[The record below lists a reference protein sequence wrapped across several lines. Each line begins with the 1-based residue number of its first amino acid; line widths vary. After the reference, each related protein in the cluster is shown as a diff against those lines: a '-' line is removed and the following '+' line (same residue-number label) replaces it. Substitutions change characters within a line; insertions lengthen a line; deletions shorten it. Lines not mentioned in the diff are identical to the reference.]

1 MPTLRIVDKPSA
13 DGRDEIEISLDGSE
27 SSLVDFTGTADGGD
41 LQQTLRWYFAEY
53 PHDPSSADDRGAA
66 SMIVEIGRALGG
78 ALLAD
83 AKAETLERSAQ
94 DLAVL
99 IESGRL
105 EFFQRPWEL
114 LAVPSSGNV
123 LSAISKDFVRRF
135 PRDGGFSEDDADVVY
150 DLGVTVPVPQAVA
163 ALQQQLG
170 GARQGSEDTRQ
181 APLRILHV
189 VSRAHREALPFAS
202 TDALALTMEPFGFG
216 IDLEIFAHA
225 SWDALCKRLADRAR
239 PVHIVHYDGPV
250 LLDGATP
257 RVVLDPSGEEP
268 VPVAVTDFAS
278 ALVENRVAVLAFD
291 ARGYLEGRL
300 PVAAAPA
307 LAAVARAAR
316 AARLKNIIGLSH
328 VTDPWTSGRCFR
340 LVYGQ
345 LTAGLTLGRAVVEAR
360 RALQESAETSRF
372 TSHPVPFQSWPL
384 LVHYGGQHVKFF
396 DAAQPRLPP
405 EESPSLARARDRLW
419 GFKATLLP
427 PLVEDAGDRQ
437 AVAVLGVLGQGR
449 RAVVVTGRAGT
460 GKTHLAHRVALY
472 LAQRDIIDFAFCFDY
487 VADFY
492 SADSMLEMMAPV
504 LGLEPNR
511 RVEARAALRKRRC
524 CFVLDDLPEISD
536 EDPRAARSAA
546 LLDLV
551 REWIADGHIVLIT
564 GSRRL
569 ATLPSELVEVEL
581 EALST
586 IEQRVLTAPLLRAN
600 ELAGRDRDED
610 WPKLLATTAGH
621 PFLLKHV
628 VPLLAG
634 LTTRDLVEEIGR
646 RTIGRPSL
654 VDSFYE
660 WQWADMPRQWQH
672 LLLLASEVEGLFI
685 EMLMVVVDRNEPFE
699 PAKRLLAA
707 FGDEKAAFSDGFS
720 CWQRSGFLTRLAH
733 GHVVEPRCLPFLE
746 DKRKQRSPSSGVEDD
761 LRLAFSQTLCEG
773 LRMLSTH
780 LQRGQ
785 GDPALTRY
793 LLVNRRHWVPHLER
807 LWFREEHRA
816 FLSTKHAFDLLLRQ
830 AQLGGESAAWSLDV
844 LARSPAPR
852 VGHGELPDAALA
864 WLALA
869 IDALAAR
876 GASEARA
883 LVDGAAAW
891 ERWAR
896 ALAPDS
902 LDNRGAASLQR
913 VAAFLDP
920 LYRARRDWRAAIA
933 INEKAL
939 SVAERFGAWPSVIQA
954 LKALALCHTELGEP
968 EKTSSYEQK
977 IVDEI
982 PYTDAPPGFQAQQLF
997 EVAMARASRG
1007 AYAEARAVVARLSAM
1022 GDADRFGDMLE
1033 GLKADL
1039 DYQEGRFV
1047 ESIRHYC
1054 VIWKRAVQQ
1063 GQRRHLDALQKRFHE
1078 IEQKL
1083 GSDECYRH
1091 IDANLPRDVV
1101 RPRELH

>member
-1 MPTLRIVDKPSA
+1 MPILRIVDKRSVA
-13 DGRDEIEISLDGSE
+13 GCDAIEISLDGSE
-27 SSLVDFTGTADGGD
+27 SSLVDFTGTADASD
-41 LQQTLRWYFAEY
+41 FQQTLRWYFAEY
-53 PHDPSSADDRGAA
+53 PHDPSRADDRGAA
-66 SMIVEIGRALGG
+66 SMIVEIGRAMGG
-78 ALLAD
+78 ALLAST
-83 AKAETLERSAQ
+83 KAEALEPSAQ

-105 EFFQRPWEL
+105 EFLQRPWEL
-114 LAVPSSGNV
+114 LAIPSSGKV
-123 LSAISKDFVRRF
+123 LSTISKDFVRRF
-135 PRDGGFSEDDADVVY
+135 PRDGGYSEDANDVVY

-170 GARQGSEDTRQ
+170 GAPQGGEDARQ

-202 TDALALTMEPFGFG
+202 TDALAPTMDPFEFG
-216 IDLEIFAHA
+216 IDHEIFAHA
-225 SWDALCKRLADRAR
+225 SWNALCRRLADRAR

-250 LLDGATP
+250 ILDGETP
-257 RVVLDPSGEEP
+257 CVALDPSGEEP
-268 VPVAVTDFAS
+268 VLIAVTDFAS
-278 ALVENRVAVLAFD
+278 ALVENKVAVLALD
-291 ARGYLEGRL
+291 ARGYFEGRQ
-300 PVAAAPA
+300 PVATAPA

-316 AARLKNIIGLSH
+316 AARLGNVIGLSH

-360 RALQESAETSRF
+360 RALYENTEASRF
-372 TSHPVPFQSWPL
+372 SSHPLPFQSWPL
-384 LVHYGGQHVKFF
+384 LVHYGGQHVRFF

-405 EESPSLARARDRLW
+405 EESPSLAQARERLW

-449 RAVVVTGRAGT
+449 RAVVVTGRAGI

-472 LAQRDIIDFAFCFDY
+472 LAQRDLIDFALCFDY
-487 VADFY
+487 CADFY
-492 SADSMLEMMAPV
+492 SVDAMLEMMAPV
-504 LGLEPNR
+504 LGLEPDR

-524 CFVLDDLPEISD
+524 CFVLDDLPATSD
-536 EDPRAARSAA
+536 EDPRAADSAA
-546 LLDLV
+546 LLDFV
-551 REWIADGHIVLIT
+551 REWIADGHMVLIT
-564 GSRRL
+564 GRRRL
-569 ATLPSELVEVEL
+569 AALPSEFVEVEL

-586 IEQRVLTAPLLRAN
+586 VEQRVLAAPLLRAN
-600 ELAGRDRDED
+600 GLAGRDRDED

-634 LTTRDLVEEIGR
+634 QTTGALVEKIGR
-646 RTIGRPSL
+646 RTSGGPSL

-660 WQWADMPRQWQH
+660 WQWAEMPRHWQD
-672 LLLLASEVEGLFI
+672 LLLLASEVEGLFV
-685 EMLMVVVDRNEPFE
+685 EMLMVVVDRTEPFE
-699 PAKRLLAA
+699 PAKKLLAA
-707 FGDEKAAFSDGFS
+707 VGDEQAVFSDGLS
-720 CWQRSGFLTRLAH
+720 CWQRSGFLARLAH
-733 GHVVEPRCLPFLE
+733 GHVVEPRCLPLLG
-746 DKRKQRSPSSGVEDD
+746 DKRKHRFPSGVEDD

-785 GDPALTRY
+785 GNPALTRY

-807 LWFREEHRA
+807 LWFREKHRG
-816 FLSTKHAFDLLLRQ
+816 FLSTKYAFDPLLRQ

-844 LARSPAPR
+844 LARSPAPQ
-852 VGHGELPDAALA
+852 VGHGELPDSALA

-876 GASEARA
+876 GAPQAEA
-883 LVDGAAAW
+883 LVEGAAAW
-891 ERWAR
+891 ERWVR
-896 ALAPDS
+896 TLPLDS
-902 LDNRGAASLQR
+902 LDNLGAARLQR
-913 VAAFLDP
+913 VAMFLDP
-920 LYRARRDWRAAIA
+920 FYRARRDWRSAIA
-933 INEKAL
+933 IDEKAL
-939 SVAERFGAWPSVIQA
+939 AITKRFGAWPSVIHA
-954 LKALALCHTELGEP
+954 LKALAQCHTELGEP
-968 EKTSSYEQK
+968 EKASSYEQM
-977 IVDEI
+977 IIDEI
-982 PYTDAPPGFQAQQLF
+982 PYTDAPPGFQAKELF
-997 EVAMARASRG
+997 DVAMARASRG
-1007 AYAEARAVVARLSAM
+1007 AYAEARAVVDRLSAM
-1022 GDADRFGDMLE
+1022 GDAERFGDMLE

-1054 VIWKRAVQQ
+1054 AIWKRAAQT

-1083 GSDECYRH
+1083 GSEECYRH

>member
-1 MPTLRIVDKPSA
+1 MRIVDKPSA
-13 DGRDEIEISLDGSE
+13 AGRDAIEISLDGSE
-27 SSLVDFTGTADGGD
+27 SSLVDYNGTADASR
-41 LQQTLRWYFAEY
+41 LEETLRWYFAEY
-53 PHDPSSADDRGAA
+53 PHDPSGADDRGAA
-66 SMIVEIGRALGG
+66 SRIVEIGRAMGG
-78 ALLAD
+78 ALLASTKTE
-83 AKAETLERSAQ
+83 ALERSAQ

-105 EFFQRPWEL
+105 EFLQRPWEL
-114 LAVPSSGNV
+114 LAFPSSGKV
-123 LSAISKDFVRRF
+123 LSTMSRDFVRRF
-135 PRDGGFSEDDADVVY
+135 PRDGGFSEDAADVVY
-150 DLGVTVPVPQAVA
+150 DLGVTVPVPEAVA

-170 GARQGSEDTRQ
+170 GAPQESEDARQ

-189 VSRAHREALPFAS
+189 VSRARREALPFAS

-216 IDLEIFAHA
+216 IDHEIFAQG
-225 SWDALCKRLADRAR
+225 SWDALCERLADRAR
-239 PVHIVHYDGPV
+239 PVHILHYDGPV
-250 LLDGATP
+250 LLDGGTP
-257 RVVLDPSGEEP
+257 RVALGRSGEEP
-268 VPVAVTDFAS
+268 VLVAVTDLAS
-278 ALVENRVAVLAFD
+278 ALVESKVAVLAFD
-291 ARGYLEGRL
+291 ARGYFEGWV

-316 AARLKNIIGLSH
+316 AARLGNVIGLSH
-328 VTDPWTSGRCFR
+328 ITDPWTSGRCFR

-345 LTAGLTLGRAVVEAR
+345 LTAGLALGRAVVEAR
-360 RALQESAETSRF
+360 RALQENAETSRF
-372 TSHPVPFQSWPL
+372 TSRRLPFQSWPL
-384 LVHYGGQHVKFF
+384 LVHYGGQHVQFF

-405 EESPSLARARDRLW
+405 EESPSLARARERLW

-437 AVAVLGVLGQGR
+437 AVAVLGLLEQGR
-449 RAVVVTGRAGT
+449 RAVGITGRAGI

-487 VADFY
+487 SADFY
-492 SADSMLEMMAPV
+492 SVDSMLAMMAPV
-504 LGLEPNR
+504 LGLEPGR

-524 CFVLDDLPEISD
+524 CFVLDDLPEVSD
-536 EDPRAARSAA
+536 EDPRAADSAA

-551 REWIADGHIVLIT
+551 SEWITDGHIVLVT

-569 ATLPSELVEVEL
+569 AALPSELVAVEL

-586 IEQRVLTAPLLRAN
+586 IEQRVLAAPLLRAN

-610 WPKLLATTAGH
+610 WPRLLATTAGH

-634 LTTRDLVEEIGR
+634 QTTGALVEEIGR
-646 RTIGRPSL
+646 RTSGGPSL
-654 VDSFYE
+654 VDSFYA
-660 WQWADMPRQWQH
+660 WQWAEMPRHWQD
-672 LLLLASEVEGLFI
+672 LLLLASEVEGLLI
-685 EMLMVVVDRNEPFE
+685 EMLMIAVDRVEPFE
-699 PAKRLLAA
+699 PAKKLLAA
-707 FGDEKAAFSDGFS
+707 LGGEKAVFSDGLS
-720 CWQRSGFLTRLAH
+720 CWQRSGYLTRLAH
-733 GHVVEPRCLPFLE
+733 GHVVESRCLPFLG
-746 DKRKQRSPSSGVEDD
+746 DKREQRFPSGVDDD

-785 GDPALTRY
+785 GNPTLTRY
-793 LLVNRRHWVPHLER
+793 LLVNRRRWVPHLER
-807 LWFREEHRA
+807 LWFREEHRG
-816 FLSTKHAFDLLLRQ
+816 FLSAKHAFDPLLRQ

-852 VGHGELPDAALA
+852 AGHGERPDAALA

-876 GASEARA
+876 GASEAEA
-883 LVDGAAAW
+883 LVEGAAAW
-891 ERWAR
+891 ERWIR
-896 ALAPDS
+896 SLALNS
-902 LDNRGAASLQR
+902 LDNRGAAVLQR
-913 VAAFLDP
+913 AAMFLDP
-920 LYRARRDWRAAIA
+920 FYRARRDWRAAMA
-933 INEKAL
+933 IDEKAL
-939 SVAERFGAWPSVIQA
+939 AIAERFGAWPSAIHA

-968 EKTSSYEQK
+968 EEASSYEQR

-982 PYTDAPPGFQAQQLF
+982 PYADAPPGFQAQQLF
-997 EVAMARASRG
+997 DVAMARASRG
-1007 AYAEARAVVARLSAM
+1007 AYAEARTVVERLSAM
-1022 GDADRFGDMLE
+1022 DDAKRLGDMLE

-1047 ESIRHYC
+1047 EAIRNYC
-1054 VIWKRAVQQ
+1054 TIWKRAVQA

-1083 GSDECYRH
+1083 GTEECYMH

>member
-1 MPTLRIVDKPSA
+1 M
-13 DGRDEIEISLDGSE
+13 
-27 SSLVDFTGTADGGD
+27 
-41 LQQTLRWYFAEY
+41 
-53 PHDPSSADDRGAA
+53 
-66 SMIVEIGRALGG
+66 
-78 ALLAD
+78 
-83 AKAETLERSAQ
+83 
-94 DLAVL
+94 
-99 IESGRL
+99 
-105 EFFQRPWEL
+105 
-114 LAVPSSGNV
+114 
-123 LSAISKDFVRRF
+123 
-135 PRDGGFSEDDADVVY
+135 
-150 DLGVTVPVPQAVA
+150 A

-170 GARQGSEDTRQ
+170 GAPQGSEDTRQ

-202 TDALALTMEPFGFG
+202 TDALALTMDPSGFG
-216 IDLEIFAHA
+216 IDHEIFAHA
-225 SWDALCKRLADRAR
+225 SWDALCRRLADRAR

-250 LLDGATP
+250 LLDEETP
-257 RVVLDPSGEEP
+257 RVALDPPGEEP
-268 VPVAVTDFAS
+268 VLVAVTDLAS
-278 ALVENRVAVLAFD
+278 ALVENRVTVLAMD
-291 ARGYLEGRL
+291 ARGYFEGQL

-316 AARLKNIIGLSH
+316 AARLGNVIGLSH
-328 VTDPWTSGRCFR
+328 VTDPWTSGRCFG

-360 RALQESAETSRF
+360 RALRESAETSRF
-372 TSHPVPFQSWPL
+372 TSHPLPFQSWPL
-384 LVHYGGQHVKFF
+384 LVHYGGQHVRFF

-405 EESPSLARARDRLW
+405 EQSPSLARARERLW

-427 PLVEDAGDRQ
+427 PFVEDAGDRQ
-437 AVAVLGVLGQGR
+437 AVAVLGLLEQGR
-449 RAVVVTGRAGT
+449 RAVVVTGRAGI

-472 LAQRDIIDFAFCFDY
+472 LAQRDIIEFAFCFDY
-487 VADFY
+487 AADFY
-492 SADSMLEMMAPV
+492 SVGSMLEMMAPV
-504 LGLEPNR
+504 LGLEPDR
-511 RVEARAALRKRRC
+511 RGEARAALRKRRC

-536 EDPRAARSAA
+536 EDARAADSAA

-569 ATLPSELVEVEL
+569 AALPSELVEVEL
-581 EALST
+581 EALFT
-586 IEQRVLTAPLLRAN
+586 VEQRVLGALLLRAN
-600 ELAGRDRDED
+600 ELVGRDRDED

-634 LTTRDLVEEIGR
+634 QTTRELVEEIGR
-646 RTIGRPSL
+646 RTSGGRSL
-654 VDSFYE
+654 FDSFYE
-660 WQWADMPRQWQH
+660 WQWAEMPRHWQDM
-672 LLLLASEVEGLFI
+672 LLLASEVGGLFI

-699 PAKRLLAA
+699 PAKKLLAA

-733 GHVVEPRCLPFLE
+733 GHVVEPRCLPFLG
-746 DKRKQRSPSSGVEDD
+746 DKRKQRFPSGVEDD

-785 GDPALTRY
+785 GDPELTRY

-807 LWFREEHRA
+807 LWFRGEHRG
-816 FLSTKHAFDLLLRQ
+816 FLLTKHAFDPLLRQ

-876 GASEARA
+876 GASEAKA
-883 LVDGAAAW
+883 LVEGAAAW
-891 ERWAR
+891 DRWAR
-896 ALAPDS
+896 ALALDS

-913 VAAFLDP
+913 VATFLDP
-920 LYRARRDWRAAIA
+920 LYRARSDWRAAIA

-939 SVAERFGAWPSVIQA
+939 AIAERFGAWPSVIHA
-954 LKALALCHTELGEP
+954 LKALARCHTELGEP
-968 EKTSSYEQK
+968 EKTLSYEQK

-997 EVAMARASRG
+997 DVAMARASRG
-1007 AYAEARAVVARLSAM
+1007 AYPEARAVVDRLSAVD
-1022 GDADRFGDMLE
+1022 DANRFGDMLD

-1039 DYQEGRFV
+1039 DYQEGSFV

-1054 VIWKRAVQQ
+1054 VIWKRAVQK
-1063 GQRRHLDALQKRFHE
+1063 GQRRHLEALQKRFHE

-1091 IDANLPRDVV
+1091 IDANLPRDIV
-1101 RPRELH
+1101 RPRELL